1 MERGHVEGECVRK
14 VLDGPT
20 FYHRVAVSPYK
31 GVKYIQTPLDCEK
44 ACDNSIKIAVQD
56 DLSNRS
62 SYSLPTVY

>member
-31 GVKYIQTPLDCEK
+31 GVKYIQTPLDSEK
-44 ACDNSIKIAVQD
+44 ACDNS
-56 DLSNRS
+56 
-62 SYSLPTVY
+62 